1 MNVKHDFD
9 IRRNSVNQNINE
21 SNIEDELDRSF
32 NEKVS
37 GTNLDFT
44 TLVIESNEFIREEIE
59 KLPNYV

>member
-1 MNVKHDFD
+1 MNVKHNFD
-9 IRRNSVNQNINE
+9 IKRNSVNQNINE